1 MKKILLSTLFASI
14 AFIGFGQDDDVEPT
28 CYQKYATVFEKRG
41 AFPIADGVYDD
52 VIISFRKGSSAD
64 CFYGKVTVQNSL
76 IIKSE
81 IYLKFEDNSYEKV
94 ERVYKHED
102 DIVGIIN
109 GISKTMVTMDD
120 ELINVLFVSKIKPK
134 KKSYV
139 RAKEPDFDL

>member
-1 MKKILLSTLFASI
+1 MKKILLSILFASI

-41 AFPIADGVYDD
+41 AHPIADGVYDD

-64 CFYGKVTVQNSL
+64 CFYGKVTVQNSV

-94 ERVYKHED
+94 ERIYKHED

>member
-14 AFIGFGQDDDVEPT
+14 ALIGFSQDGDVEPT

-41 AFPIADGVYDD
+41 AYPIADGTYDD

-76 IIKSE
+76 IVKTESF
-81 IYLKFEDNSYEKV
+81 LKFEDNSYEKV
-94 ERVYKHED
+94 ERIYKHED
-102 DIVGIIN
+102 DVVGIIN